1 MITAMENI
9 KQVRNIM
16 CPRRGLVEC
25 YMERGDKVSHV
36 DVWGESTP
44 GREDRK
50 CKGSQKGSAPRIQK
64 KTARRPLRLD
74 LGE

>member
-16 CPRRGLVEC
+16 SARRGLVEC

-50 CKGSQKGSAPRIQK
+50 CQGSQ
-64 KTARRPLRLD
+64 
-74 LGE
+74 